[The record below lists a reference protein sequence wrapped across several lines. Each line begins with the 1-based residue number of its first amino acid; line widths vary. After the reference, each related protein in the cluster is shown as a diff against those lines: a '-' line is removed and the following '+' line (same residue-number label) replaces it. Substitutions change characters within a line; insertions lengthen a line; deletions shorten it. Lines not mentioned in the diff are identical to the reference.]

1 MRERQLQTKYHKFVL
16 QIALLKELLVAL
28 CKANDAK
35 VTITKVTLS
44 VFTGAVFMNDR
55 EWERGS

>member
-1 MRERQLQTKYHKFVL
+1 MRERQLQTKYHEFVL

-28 CKANDAK
+28 CKDNDAK

-55 EWERGS
+55 E

>member
-1 MRERQLQTKYHKFVL
+1 MLS
-16 QIALLKELLVAL
+16 ALTSAPDKVSITRLFYKLLFWKSFSAL

-35 VTITKVTLS
+35 ATIVS

-55 EWERGS
+55 E